1 MTASPVQL
9 LYGRRTRTRL
19 PVAKQL
25 LTPQVITDV
34 PEKIKI
40 RKQKQK
46 YYYDRH
52 SHELPK
58 LLDGDAIR
66 MRLPREKEWSLGRVI
81 GEEGTRSYLVEVNG
95 KHYRRNRKWL

>member
-1 MTASPVQL
+1 MNASPIQL

-25 LTPQVITDV
+25 LTPQLITDV
-34 PEKIKI
+34 PEKINI
-40 RKQKQK
+40 RKQKHF
-46 YYYDRH
+46 YDCH

-66 MRLPREKEWSLGRVI
+66 MRLPREKE
-81 GEEGTRSYLVEVNG
+81 
-95 KHYRRNRKWL
+95 